1 MVPTKNRSSD
11 HSAGPLPARP
21 DLPEPPAD
29 IHPRTLDLVRR
40 GVDEIGRAPNGA
52 QEDTLNT
59 SAFRIGRLVGAGA
72 IGLEDACRPLEEAGV
87 AMYSYDAR
95 RPWTAGYIRY
105 KVLRA
110 VSQGVAS
117 PDPIAA
123 ILHRGAGIQYA
134 NTPAV
139 PPGPGD
145 NPPFTDLGNG
155 ERFASRYGHEVRYCN
170 DLSKTELGGWMRWNG
185 THWQTDDML
194 GVLEMAKE
202 AVRAIALETPPVVDD
217 PTVDRQGNVKPG
229 KNRTAE
235 WALKSED
242 ETRLLKMTRLARS
255 SPPIPVPASQFDTHP
270 YLFNVLNGT
279 IDLGDGTLRSA
290 DQGDLL
296 TQAAPVI
303 FDPAARCPLWE
314 KFLFD
319 TMAERPHMVDYLQTW
334 VGYGLTGVTSEQKM
348 LLHYGTGANGKST
361 FLNILNQLMG
371 PYFATAAATSFMASS
386 GNDDGAR
393 NDLAALRPARFVA
406 AVESN
411 ERQTLDEALIKS
423 ITGGDPITSRFLHR
437 EFFTY
442 TPQFKINLAT
452 NVLPQINGLDYG
464 TWRRLNAVEWGVT
477 FGGPDGEHPIDLN
490 LEAKLRQELSGILNW
505 ALVGCARWLE
515 KGLSIPAE
523 VSAATAA
530 YKDTNDLLGPFIEEC
545 LILDPT
551 AHVNA
556 KELYDVYLKWDTSAR
571 TLGARSFNSKIGSRA
586 GITSYKSHGL
596 RAWRGLAFSEAGA
609 ELINKGIY

>member
-1 MVPTKNRSSD
+1 MVPTKSQSSD
-11 HSAGPLPARP
+11 RSASPLPTLP
-21 DLPEPPAD
+21 DLPEPPAELTPHVID
-29 IHPRTLDLVRR
+29 MVRR
-40 GVDEIGRAPNGA
+40 GVDDIGRAANGA
-52 QEDTLNT
+52 QEDTLNAT
-59 SAFRIGRLVGAGA
+59 SFRIGRLVGAGA
-72 IGLEDACRPLEEAGV
+72 IGIEDACRPLEEAAL
-87 AMYSYDAR
+87 AMHSYDAR
-95 RPWTAGYIRY
+95 RPWTVGYIRY
-105 KVLRA
+105 KVRRS
-110 VSQGVAS
+110 VSQGAAE
-117 PDPIAA
+117 PDPIYA
-123 ILHRGAGIQYA
+123 IRRRGAGIQYA
-134 NTPAV
+134 NTPVV
-139 PPGPGD
+139 PPSGGD

-155 ERFASRYGHEVRYCN
+155 ERFAKRYGHEVRYCN

-202 AVRAIALETPPVVDD
+202 CVRAIAMETPPVVDD

-235 WALKSED
+235 WALKCED
-242 ETRLLKMTRLARS
+242 EARLLKMTRLARS
-255 SPPIPVPASQFDTHP
+255 SPPIPVPASQFDIHP

-279 IDLGDGTLRSA
+279 IDLGESELRPA

-296 TQAAPVI
+296 TQVAPVV
-303 FDPAARCPLWE
+303 FDPDARCPLWE
-314 KFLFD
+314 KFLID
-319 TMAERPHMVDYLQTW
+319 TMGGRPHMVEYLQTW
-334 VGYGLTGVTSEQKM
+334 IGYGLTGETSEQKM

-371 PYFATAAATSFMASS
+371 PYFATAASSSFMANN
-386 GNDDGAR
+386 GDDGAR

-490 LEAKLRQELSGILNW
+490 LESKLREEMSGILNW
-505 ALVGCARWLE
+505 ALEGCARWLE
-515 KGLSIPAE
+515 KGLSIPPE
-523 VSAATAA
+523 VSAATDA
-530 YKDTNDLLGPFIEEC
+530 YKEVNDILGPFIEEC
-545 LILDPT
+545 LILEPT
-551 AHVNA
+551 AHVSA
-556 KELYDVYLKWDTSAR
+556 KELYDAYLKWDTSTR
-571 TLGARSFNSKIGSRA
+571 TLGKRSFNSKISSRA
-586 GITSYKSHGL
+586 GITSYKSMGL
-596 RAWRGLAFSEAGA
+596 RAWRGIAFSEAGA
-609 ELINKGIY
+609 EMINRGIY